1 MQQQQQPQ
9 DNDLDDNDHGPGG
22 GGISGGSSQK
32 AEAIRSLEACVSL
45 APAMWAGHMQ
55 LGGLHAH
62 SGNMPAAADAYES
75 ASLAD
80 PLDPESHFMAAGARY
95 LHSSTVFLLILLLL
109 LLQHLVNPRQR
120 ARLRRQR
127 ELILPVYPVVASH
140 LSVRFNRDGG

>member
-1 MQQQQQPQ
+1 MQQQQQQPQ
-9 DNDLDDNDHGPGG
+9 DNDLDDNDHHGPSGG
-22 GGISGGSSQK
+22 GGISGGSGGSSHK

-95 LHSSTVFLLILLLL
+95 LHSSTVSPFPHPHISPIYSLFQNLTKT
-109 LLQHLVNPRQR
+109 QR
-120 ARLRRQR
+120 
-127 ELILPVYPVVASH
+127 
-140 LSVRFNRDGG
+140 N